1 MYGALLGGIAA
12 LAVFCKIRKLSF
24 GRMAGYHHPW
34 CGHQSDDRSVGEFFQ
49 QRVYRKIYRQH
60 SAMQLPAETLSGA
73 RLTGRNAGK
82 YSEDRRYFLCSG
94 ASAVHL

>member
-24 GRMAGYHHPW
+24 GRMADTIIPGVVI
-34 CGHQSDDRSVGEFFQ
+34 STDNRSVGKFFQ

-60 SAMQLPAETLSGA
+60 SGYAASG
-73 RLTGRNAGK
+73 RDFR
-82 YSEDRRYFLCSG
+82 
-94 ASAVHL
+94 AVQG